1 MAPPPRIRSISRES
15 IPGAPASL
23 DPLFAILNDFMGSV
37 VSALTRNLSRAENFR
52 GNEKVGLRFN
62 STATAT
68 GEVTFRPEIPTSP
81 KHLVCTRLVLENGEP
96 PTTVWS
102 VSWRL
107 TSSGTLA
114 VFFRGLSPS
123 VTYLCNFIYE

>member
-37 VSALTRNLSRAENFR
+37 ANALTRNLSRAENFR

-62 STATAT
+62 SDASAL

-81 KHLVCTRLVLENGEP
+81 KHLICTRLVLENGDA

-102 VSWRL
+102 LSWRL
-107 TSSGTLA
+107 TSSGALSVT
-114 VFFRGLSPS
+114 FRGLSAS
-123 VTYLCNFIYE
+123 TTYLCNFIYE